1 LFLSLGCGLRPAGL
15 GSRASGTVLGAVNAS
30 QSRPA
35 TVVIKPE
42 EPGTDADADADTGRD
57 PSETSSPAQANG
69 RKSSIAMEVDANYQ
83 HSR

>member
-1 LFLSLGCGLRPAGL
+1 M
-15 GSRASGTVLGAVNAS
+15 LGAVNAS

-42 EPGTDADADADTGRD
+42 EPGTDADADADTHTGRDAGRD
-57 PSETSSPAQANG
+57 PSEASSPAQANG